1 MSELV
6 ATIKPDHPGLVQ
18 YPHWKLVKY
27 DDGYTV
33 GYGVHE
39 GGDSIPMATERE
51 LLPDLAELHGYEA
64 SGAEWA
70 QYQADPDEWRKTQ
83 LAQAHEVRHTA
94 EEERDA
100 EHRRA
105 EELEAELER
114 VRNQPPQVIEKNRK
128 KSLAGAFIGGA
139 ALAAVT
145 TLIAASHVEWDSDL
159 GWQHKVEKQASKI
172 SHLEKRNNDLHKT
185 NKKLVQEDGKLKLK
199 VSDLQTS
206 NNQLQAQDK
215 QLEAENQ
222 NLESQN
228 QTLKDEVSRNGSHTD
243 LFNDSQGHRLTGV
256 ELPIELKLV
265 GGPGNEQIKNGS
277 QVIISDVQW
286 DSQGKLS
293 WLDRNTLRNTY
304 GYKIWWG
311 KLAGRFKTIV
321 SRQSLK

>member
-70 QYQADPDEWRKTQ
+70 QYQADPDEWRKTRRDEYLKTHGNNYQELDYKSVDPLIDDQLKSLSSRVGILETQ

-265 GGPGNEQIKNGS
+265 GGPGAN
-277 QVIISDVQW
+277 
-286 DSQGKLS
+286 
-293 WLDRNTLRNTY
+293 WLAVL
-304 GYKIWWG
+304 KPL
-311 KLAGRFKTIV
+311 LADNN
-321 SRQSLK
+321 